1 VDKWR
6 RAAPTR
12 TVEFGDIEEAERRRG
27 EQSRAEE
34 SRMRE

>member
-1 VDKWR
+1 VDVWR

-12 TVEFGDIEEAERRRG
+12 TVELGEIEEEERRRG
-27 EQSRAEE
+27 EERRAEE